1 MGAFSRDGIYIRI
14 AHAVSGEMV
23 AEVAK
28 EGVVSV
34 TVVIASKAGRL
45 GNRLIQ
51 GAHFMGNALSK
62 GYRLLNPS
70 LAEYA
75 SFFEGSA
82 RDPMCGFPEPWT
94 RADPDFASECR
105 GIAYGSALLAGIIAS
120 LGIIPGVTAVD
131 IRRFDESEEGQV
143 DLNGDVFGKL
153 LETQKL
159 ILPMG
164 WKFSDYE
171 GIREHR
177 NAIVSYFTPVEP
189 VSLQAESAIQRAREC
204 GEFVI
209 GVHIRQE
216 DYRFWKGGLHYYEA
230 ECYARWMRRCMEIF
244 SDRNPTF
251 MVCSSNRL
259 EPGVF
264 RGLPVVFGPGT
275 VVGDLHVL
283 SLCDHIMGPPSTF
296 SMWSSYF
303 GNTPLCMLM
312 NGQQDLDAEN
322 FRLHLGAG

>member
-1 MGAFSRDGIYIRI
+1 MSA
-14 AHAVSGEMV
+14 
-23 AEVAK
+23 
-28 EGVVSV
+28 
-34 TVVIASKAGRL
+34 TVIIASKAGRL

-51 GAHFMGNALSK
+51 SAHFMGNSLTK
-62 GYRLLNPS
+62 GYRMLNPS
-70 LAEYA
+70 LGEYA
-75 SFFEGSA
+75 AFFQGSA
-82 RDPMCGFPEPWT
+82 HDPLCGFPEPCSRT
-94 RADPDFASECR
+94 DADFAIECR
-105 GIAYGSALLAGIIAS
+105 GIAYGSAFLAGITAS
-120 LGIIPGVTAVD
+120 LGIIPGVTTMD

-143 DLNGDVFGKL
+143 DLNGVAFGKL
-153 LETQKL
+153 LESQKF

-177 NAIVSYFTPVEP
+177 DQIVRYFTPVEP
-189 VSLQAESAIQRAREC
+189 FIKQAESAIRSAREF

-216 DYRFWKGGLHYYEA
+216 DYRFWKGGVHYYEA
-230 ECYARWMRRCMEIF
+230 ECYERWMRRCMEIF
-244 SDRNPTF
+244 SDRKPTF
-251 MVCSSNRL
+251 MICSSNRL
-259 EPGVF
+259 EPKVF

-275 VVGDLHVL
+275 AVGDLHAL
-283 SLCDHIMGPPSTF
+283 SLCDLIMGPPSTF

-312 NGQQDLDAEN
+312 NSQQDLNAEK

>member
-1 MGAFSRDGIYIRI
+1 
-14 AHAVSGEMV
+14 MV
-23 AEVAK
+23 ADAARDCIM
-28 EGVVSV
+28 SS
-34 TVVIASKAGRL
+34 TVIIASKAGRL

-51 GAHFMGNALSK
+51 GAHFMGNSLSK

-70 LAEYA
+70 LGEYA
-75 SFFEGSA
+75 AHFQGSA
-82 RDPMCGFPEPWT
+82 CDPLCGFPEPWSS
-94 RADPDFASECR
+94 ADPDFASECR
-105 GIAYGSALLAGIIAS
+105 GIAYGSAFLAGITAS

-153 LETQKL
+153 LESQKL
-159 ILPMG
+159 ILTMG

-177 NAIVSYFTPVEP
+177 DEIVRYFTPVEP
-189 VSLQAESAIQRAREC
+189 LKKQAESTIRRAREY

-216 DYRFWKGGLHYYEA
+216 DYRFWKGGLHYYET
-230 ECYARWMRRCMEIF
+230 ESYAQWIRQCMEIF
-244 SDRNPTF
+244 SDRKSAF
-251 MVCSSNRL
+251 MICSSNRL
-259 EPGVF
+259 EPEVF

-275 VVGDLHVL
+275 TVGDLHAL
-283 SLCDHIMGPPSTF
+283 SLCDRIMGPPSTF

-312 NGQQDLDAEN
+312 NGQQTLDAEN
-322 FRLHLGAG
+322 FRLHLGAV